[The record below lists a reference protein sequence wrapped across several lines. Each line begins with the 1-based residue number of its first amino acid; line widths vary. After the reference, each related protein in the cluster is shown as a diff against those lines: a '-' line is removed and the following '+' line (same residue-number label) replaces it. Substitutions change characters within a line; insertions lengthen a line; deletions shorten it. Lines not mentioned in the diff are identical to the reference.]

1 MEIMN
6 GGLVGGKDECMSRDA
21 MEVTTGATRMVMTLT
36 GLEPNGG
43 KVGCLSRDAMEVTT
57 EVTTE
62 VTRMVMTLT
71 GLVPNGGK
79 VGCMSRDAMEVTAGT
94 TRLRAAAPV
103 ILAGGS

>member
-1 MEIMN
+1 MEVIDIILMMMTLVMEMTKFTMEIMN

-36 GLEPNGG
+36 GL
-43 KVGCLSRDAMEVTT
+43 
-57 EVTTE
+57 
-62 VTRMVMTLT
+62 
-71 GLVPNGGK
+71 VPNGGK
-79 VGCMSRDAMEVTAGT
+79 VECMSRVAMEVTAGT

>member
-36 GLEPNGG
+36 GL
-43 KVGCLSRDAMEVTT
+43 
-57 EVTTE
+57 
-62 VTRMVMTLT
+62 
-71 GLVPNGGK
+71 VPNGGK
-79 VGCMSRDAMEVTAGT
+79 VECMSRVAMEVTAGT

>member
-1 MEIMN
+1 M
-6 GGLVGGKDECMSRDA
+6 GR
-21 MEVTTGATRMVMTLT
+21 
-36 GLEPNGG
+36 
-43 KVGCLSRDAMEVTT
+43 LSREAM

-79 VGCMSRDAMEVTAGT
+79 VECMSRDAMEVTAGT